1 MTMVA
6 VRHDVQGHAHE
17 EGIPGTVNLRA
28 KEGEETHYGQALY
41 PVPALDPNDPLQVCT
56 EIIISAES
64 LTKMRYS
71 GRLGRRTP
79 F

>member
-1 MTMVA
+1 MVA

-41 PVPALDPNDPLQVCT
+41 PVPALDPNDPLQVWT
-56 EIIISAES
+56 DVTGGGKLLMNA
-64 LTKMRYS
+64 RYS
-71 GRLGRRTP
+71 GQLGRRTR